1 MLEEALRTAE
11 RLRTTLEAEVE
22 RARTEREILRTLDAD
37 LLFAGASARASF
49 NAEVAAL
56 EARLASALARAAAEL
71 GLSEVT
77 MSRLKLRAPEEAEAL
92 AACLSDVRAL
102 AGALAELDRLNL
114 MLAGRAL
121 ACVQGYLTALAPAP
135 TAYDRRGGR
144 ATAARAVAAVSS
156 KA

>member
-1 MLEEALRTAE
+1 MLEEALDSAE
-11 RLRTTLEAEVE
+11 RLRDALEAEVE
-22 RARTEREILRTLDAD
+22 RARHEREVLRTLDSD
-37 LLFAGASARASF
+37 RLFAGASARAAF
-49 NAEVAAL
+49 NAEVAGL
-56 EARLASALARAAAEL
+56 EQRLASALARAAGEL

-77 MSRLKLRAPEEAEAL
+77 LARLALRVPQEADAL
-92 AACLSDVRAL
+92 ARVLADVRAL

-114 MLAGRAL
+114 LLAGRAL

-144 ATAARAVAAVSS
+144 APLRSVAGVSS

>member
-1 MLEEALRTAE
+1 MLEEALTTAH
-11 RLRTTLEAEVE
+11 RLKEALEAEVE
-22 RARTEREILRTLDAD
+22 RARHEREVLRTLDSD
-37 LLFAGASARASF
+37 RLFAGASARAAF

-56 EARLASALARAAAEL
+56 EQRLASALARAAGAL

-77 MSRLKLRAPEEAEAL
+77 LARLVIRVPEEAEAL
-92 AACLSDVRAL
+92 ARVLADVRAL

-114 MLAGRAL
+114 LLAGRAL

-135 TAYDRRGGR
+135 SAYDRRGGR
-144 ATAARAVAAVSS
+144 ATVRAVAAVSS

>member
-1 MLEEALRTAE
+1 MT
-11 RLRTTLEAEVE
+11 
-22 RARTEREILRTLDAD
+22 
-37 LLFAGASARASF
+37 
-49 NAEVAAL
+49 
-56 EARLASALARAAAEL
+56 
-71 GLSEVT
+71 
-77 MSRLKLRAPEEAEAL
+77 RLKLRAPEEAEAL

-102 AGALAELDRLNL
+102 TGALAELDRLNL

-144 ATAARAVAAVSS
+144 ATVRAVAAVSS

>member
-11 RLRTTLEAEVE
+11 RLRSTLEAEVE

-37 LLFAGASARASF
+37 QLFAGASARASF

-77 MSRLKLRAPEEAEAL
+77 MSRLKLQAPEEAEAL

-135 TAYDRRGGR
+135 MAYDRRGGR
-144 ATAARAVAAVSS
+144 ATVARAVAAVSS